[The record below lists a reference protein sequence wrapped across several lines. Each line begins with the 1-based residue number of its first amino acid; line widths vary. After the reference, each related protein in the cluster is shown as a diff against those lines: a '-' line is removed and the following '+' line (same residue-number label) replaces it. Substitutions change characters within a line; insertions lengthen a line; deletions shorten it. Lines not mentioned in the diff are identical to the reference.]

1 VYHFLQL
8 AWAPGKGV
16 KGKEWKDY
24 WEVDLGVSYIPWAKL
39 TRDSDLDALEE
50 GGMIDEETVPEW
62 IKSEYGQNH
71 SACMGLCSSPF
82 HSYSNISH
90 VTVCFHHLY
99 HLMLNSVKTSLNVTL
114 LTLAVACILQQVP
127 PYCSNMVPLFG

>member
-1 VYHFLQL
+1 LQL

-71 SACMGLCSSPF
+71 NNYVGVCS
-82 HSYSNISH
+82 
-90 VTVCFHHLY
+90 
-99 HLMLNSVKTSLNVTL
+99 
-114 LTLAVACILQQVP
+114 
-127 PYCSNMVPLFG
+127 